1 MIILSRCFRLYK
13 AKHFDSYDFSTL
25 YTSIPHAAL
34 KEALESLIQEAYKV
48 RDSEYIVAD
57 TNGNAYWSD
66 VPSTSSAKYSINE
79 DMLIAYVEYFIDN
92 IYVSIGNRV
101 HRQCI
106 GIPVGTDC
114 APLVANLFLYYEY
127 KYMRNLIKTNLM
139 LAKRFCNT
147 MRYNIEQHIV
157 PFSYRRHIPS

>member
-1 MIILSRCFRLYK
+1 MNCFWIIDDSQQVLSALDKINYFST

-25 YTSIPHAAL
+25 YTSISHAAL

-79 DMLIAYVEYFIDN
+79 DMLIVYVEYLIDN

-101 HRQCI
+101 YRQCI
-106 GIPVGTDC
+106 GIPMGTDC
-114 APLVANLFLYYEY
+114 APLVANLFL
-127 KYMRNLIKTNLM
+127 M
-139 LAKRFCNT
+139 
-147 MRYNIEQHIV
+147 NISI
-157 PFSYRRHIPS
+157 SGI